1 VPFIVF
7 LLTARSKRYNTD
19 EDVNG
24 IGRSNPSPYSPVGP
38 TINGVIDC
46 RGLTDNPLDGFV
58 IEEGAVPEAL
68 SHFLQIMLDL
78 MPGSKKPKYEGI
90 IDKSQAALAR
100 YGSRLFGPYFPRGAI
115 EKTQVY
121 LVMSHDSESTDPYSS
136 RLYLMLT
143 HSIGNQAILTLQDDK
158 PVLEF
163 LGVGRSGHVKKLNE
177 LLAKATEAVGGTL
190 VQNPFFALMGQQQ
203 VTVHPIG

>member
-1 VPFIVF
+1 
-7 LLTARSKRYNTD
+7 
-19 EDVNG
+19 
-24 IGRSNPSPYSPVGP
+24 
-38 TINGVIDC
+38 
-46 RGLTDNPLDGFV
+46 
-58 IEEGAVPEAL
+58 
-68 SHFLQIMLDL
+68 
-78 MPGSKKPKYEGI
+78 
-90 IDKSQAALAR
+90 
-100 YGSRLFGPYFPRGAI
+100 
-115 EKTQVY
+115 
-121 LVMSHDSESTDPYSS
+121 
-136 RLYLMLT
+136 MLT